1 VHFGEFEITSLSD
14 GNFRLDGGAMFGVI
28 PKTMWSRRTTCD
40 DRNRIPMSMRPLL
53 VRTPT
58 MTVLIDAGVGDK
70 LGPKE
75 IDIYGFD
82 RARHLDHALAEAGVT
97 AADVDIV
104 LATHLHF
111 DHAGGF
117 TSIVDGHLV
126 PRFPRARYLIRRGE
140 WEDATRPHERNRA
153 SYLRENYVPLA
164 DAGCVQFIEADGDVL
179 PGISVARTGGHTM
192 HHQVVRLS
200 SGGRTAI
207 FAADLIPTVAHVDLV
222 WIMAYDLY
230 PMDTLAYKR
239 EFLAEA
245 IAGEYV
251 IFFEHD
257 PVVSA
262 GVIREEAGRMRVD
275 PIPV

>member
-1 VHFGEFEITSLSD
+1 
-14 GNFRLDGGAMFGVI
+14 
-28 PKTMWSRRTTCD
+28 
-40 DRNRIPMSMRPLL
+40 
-53 VRTPT
+53 
-58 MTVLIDAGVGDK
+58 
-70 LGPKE
+70 
-75 IDIYGFD
+75 
-82 RARHLDHALAEAGVT
+82 
-97 AADVDIV
+97 
-104 LATHLHF
+104 
-111 DHAGGF
+111 
-117 TSIVDGHLV
+117 
-126 PRFPRARYLIRRGE
+126 
-140 WEDATRPHERNRA
+140 
-153 SYLRENYVPLA
+153 
-164 DAGCVQFIEADGDVL
+164 VL

-192 HHQVVRLS
+192 HHRVVRLS